1 MRNWLRISKLAFP
14 GIPRMFTVPG
24 LALELSDLVTDLHV
38 SEILMDFSQD
48 LAEISFFFFKSKW
61 CFQIFHSNIFHSKNV
76 SYFT

>member
-48 LAEISFFFFKSKW
+48 LAESSFFF
-61 CFQIFHSNIFHSKNV
+61 
-76 SYFT
+76 